1 MSVIRLLAAS
11 LGVVSVL
18 GLASGLATGQPAGL
32 DGTWVGGGT
41 VTFSTGSKEQA
52 RCRATYS
59 RAGAGYAMNGVCAT
73 SSGRAAQTATLR
85 RVTANSFEG
94 RFFNSE
100 YNFSG
105 RIYVVVNGNSQN
117 VRLSS
122 DTASANIHLRR

>member
-11 LGVVSVL
+11 VGIVGVL
-18 GLASGLATGQPAGL
+18 GLASGIATSQPAGL
-32 DGTWVGGGT
+32 DGTWTGGGT
-41 VTFSTGSKEQA
+41 VTFPSGSREQA

-59 RAGAGYAMNGVCAT
+59 RAGAGYSMSGVCAT

-100 YNFSG
+100 YNISG
-105 RIYVVVNGNSQN
+105 RIYVVVNGNSQT

-122 DTASANIHLRR
+122 DSTSANIHLRR